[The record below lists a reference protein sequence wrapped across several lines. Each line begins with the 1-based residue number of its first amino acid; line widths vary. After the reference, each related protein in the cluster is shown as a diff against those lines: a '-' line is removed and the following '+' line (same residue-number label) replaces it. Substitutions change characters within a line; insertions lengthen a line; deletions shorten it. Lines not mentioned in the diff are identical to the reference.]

1 MKTNCWALSWKQCS
15 IHFEGPKS
23 NTIGFVKLLRH
34 KYSKDTYSDPT
45 SCTHVAKRSNL
56 MHLDVTHGSEIESPG
71 LLPLYPQLTPKRFP
85 QRPWVWMPLC
95 ATSWQDAQ
103 RALNYLKVEFKKAGC
118 KEKKVVAKGRPS
130 RYIKPSIDNFRR
142 SKKGS
147 ALIRQEVKRL
157 LVDQAKAFVKK
168 PMLDPNEEFVRY
180 SEHGKATQIKLTA
193 LLEKAPMFFSIYFTN
208 IRKKIDFG
216 HRVHKWLVEVAW
228 CYFSVRFFWSVS
240 KGNRFWDVF
249 CDRTFPAPVFFFEKK
264 KRTTW
269 GVDCSEGRID
279 DPIERLSSTDCICEM
294 CIQPAGRSCRRS
306 DWRVW
311 WQWIRLKFPL
321 SIPVQDSKFQQTF
334 DFLKKW
340 FGWIGVH
347 WQKQLPSLAYKDPQ
361 RTSQSREEKNV
372 IQSWL
377 ILHLMLKVNE
387 GNGTY

>member
-1 MKTNCWALSWKQCS
+1 
-15 IHFEGPKS
+15 
-23 NTIGFVKLLRH
+23 
-34 KYSKDTYSDPT
+34 
-45 SCTHVAKRSNL
+45 
-56 MHLDVTHGSEIESPG
+56 MHLNVTHGSEIESPG

-228 CYFSVRFFWSVS
+228 CYFSVRFFLECV
-240 KGNRFWDVF
+240 
-249 CDRTFPAPVFFFEKK
+249 
-264 KRTTW
+264 
-269 GVDCSEGRID
+269 
-279 DPIERLSSTDCICEM
+279 ER
-294 CIQPAGRSCRRS
+294 
-306 DWRVW
+306 
-311 WQWIRLKFPL
+311 
-321 SIPVQDSKFQQTF
+321 
-334 DFLKKW
+334 
-340 FGWIGVH
+340 
-347 WQKQLPSLAYKDPQ
+347 
-361 RTSQSREEKNV
+361 
-372 IQSWL
+372 
-377 ILHLMLKVNE
+377 
-387 GNGTY
+387 